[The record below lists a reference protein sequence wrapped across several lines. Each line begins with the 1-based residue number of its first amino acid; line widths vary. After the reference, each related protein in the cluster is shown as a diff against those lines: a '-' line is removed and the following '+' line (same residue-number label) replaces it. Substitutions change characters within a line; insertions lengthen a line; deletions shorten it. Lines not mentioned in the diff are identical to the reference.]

1 MEAVFSIGIQGSGK
15 TTLYRE
21 RFFDTHV
28 RLSRDMLK
36 TRSREMVLIKA
47 CFAARQSFVLDDTNA
62 SKAHRAEIIPAAK
75 AAGFRVVAYY
85 FRTPLRTALARN
97 KRRPEGQ
104 VIPVPGVLATFKRF
118 QPPEWEE
125 GFDEIRVVEP
135 SGETG
140 FSVRSWT
147 PEEGNPPGLE
157 RQ

>member
-1 MEAVFSIGIQGSGK
+1 MEAILSIGIQGSGK
-15 TTLYRE
+15 STLYRE

-28 RLSRDMLK
+28 RISRDMLK
-36 TRSREMVLIKA
+36 TRNRELVLVKA

-62 SKAHRAEIIPAAK
+62 SRAHRAEIIEAAK

-85 FRTPLRTALARN
+85 FRTTLRTALARN
-97 KRRPEGQ
+97 KRRPQGQ

-125 GFDEIRVVEP
+125 GFDEIHVVEP
-135 SGETG
+135 SGENEV
-140 FSVRSWT
+140 SVRSWT

>member
-1 MEAVFSIGIQGSGK
+1 MEAVLSIGIQGSEK
-15 TTLYRE
+15 TTLYRQ

-28 RLSRDMLK
+28 RISRDMLK
-36 TRSREMVLIKA
+36 TRSREMTLVKA

-104 VIPVPGVLATFKRF
+104 VIPVSGVLATFKRF

-135 SGETG
+135 SGENEI
-140 FSVRSWT
+140 SIRSWT

>member
-1 MEAVFSIGIQGSGK
+1 MEAVLSIGIQGSGK
-15 TTLYRE
+15 TSLYRE

-28 RLSRDMLK
+28 RISRDMLK
-36 TRSREMVLIKA
+36 TRSREMMLVKA
-47 CFAARQSFVLDDTNA
+47 CFAARQSFVLDDPNA

-97 KRRPEGQ
+97 KRRPTGQ

-125 GFDEIRVVEP
+125 GFDEIHVVEP
-135 SGETG
+135 SGETEV
-140 FSVRSWT
+140 SVRSWT

>member
-1 MEAVFSIGIQGSGK
+1 MEAVLSIGIQGSGK
-15 TTLYRE
+15 TSLYRE

-28 RLSRDMLK
+28 RISRDMLK
-36 TRSREMVLIKA
+36 TRSREMVLVKA

-62 SKAHRAEIIPAAK
+62 SKAHRAEVIPLAK

-97 KRRPEGQ
+97 KRRSQGQ

-125 GFDEIRVVEP
+125 GFDEIHVVEP
-135 SGETG
+135 SGENEV
-140 FSVRSWT
+140 SVRSWT